1 VAIRGAVPATTSAYL
16 EDVVP
21 VPASFVVQVAA
32 VPAPASVSLED
43 AVLKPALSASRAAAF
58 PQAQSVV
65 GIQPA
70 NADTTAFRPAPVD
83 PPAVKKDM
91 VPVAEVIA
99 ALWILTV
106 VPLLADAKGMR
117 HHTPRGELQQLSL

>member
-1 VAIRGAVPATTSAYL
+1 MVQVAAVPAPASAYL
-16 EDVVP
+16 EDVALKTP
-21 VPASFVVQVAA
+21 SSASREAA
-32 VPAPASVSLED
+32 VLAPASVSLED

-106 VPLLADAKGMR
+106 VQLLADAKGMR